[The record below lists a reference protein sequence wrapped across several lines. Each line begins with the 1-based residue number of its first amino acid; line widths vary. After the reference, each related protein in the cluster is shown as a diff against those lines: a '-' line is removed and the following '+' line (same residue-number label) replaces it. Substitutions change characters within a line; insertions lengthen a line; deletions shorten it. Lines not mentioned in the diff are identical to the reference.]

1 MLFGSRMDVT
11 VPKGTKDL
19 TPEEMI
25 IRQHVFLVL
34 QRLFE
39 SYGYNPLETPCLERF
54 DVLASKYT
62 GGTEILKE
70 TFKLKDQGGRDLG
83 LRYDLTV
90 PLARY
95 IAVHPNVKM
104 PFKRYQMGPV
114 FRDGPIKA
122 GRMRQFWQC
131 DVDVVGTTSMVA
143 DAEFLALTEQVFTTL
158 GVSVYIKVNNR
169 KLLDGLLLEAGVPKV
184 ALEATIL
191 SLDKLA
197 KITEAG
203 VKEELQ
209 RHQLTP
215 AIIQRI
221 FSLLAVSAKEPLGV
235 LDELSGQLRDEQGKE
250 GIHELRELFCFADFF
265 GVKNLVLDLTLARG
279 LAYYTGTVFEAFVRE
294 GSFQSSLAGGGRYDE
309 MIGNLLGTKQAY
321 PAVGTS
327 FGIEPISLV
336 MQQQQGM
343 KKSVVQVYVIPI
355 GTLAASV
362 RIAQELRQQD
372 IHVDIA
378 LGKKGVSRHLE
389 YADSYQIPY
398 VILIGEEEIQQ
409 QKVKLRDMRTGKE
422 QLLRVDEVVKLIT
435 SQA

>member
-1 MLFGSRMDVT
+1 MDIT
-11 VPKGTKDL
+11 IPKGTKDL

-25 IRQHVFLVL
+25 TRQHVFLVL
-34 QRLFE
+34 QGLFE
-39 SYGYNPLETPCLERF
+39 SYGYNPLETPCLERV

-62 GGTEILKE
+62 GGSEILKE

-95 IAVHPNVKM
+95 ITMHPNVKL

-131 DVDVVGTTSMVA
+131 DVDVVGTTSMIA
-143 DAEFLALTEQVFTTL
+143 DAELLALTEQAFTTL
-158 GVSVYIKVNNR
+158 GILVSIKVNNR
-169 KLLDGLLLEAGVPKV
+169 KLLDGLLVEAGVPKSL
-184 ALEATIL
+184 LEVTIL
-191 SLDKLA
+191 SIDKLA
-197 KITEAG
+197 KIGEAG

-215 AIIQRI
+215 AMMQRI
-221 FSLLAVSAKEPLGV
+221 FSLFSVTAKEPLAM
-235 LDELSGQLRDEQGKE
+235 LDELSGKLKDEQGKQ

-265 GVKNLVLDLTLARG
+265 GIKSLVLDVTLARG
-279 LAYYTGTVFEAFVRE
+279 LAYYTSTVFEAFVPD
-294 GSFQSSLAGGGRYDE
+294 GTFQSSLAGGGRYDE

-321 PAVGTS
+321 PAVGIS

-336 MQQQQGM
+336 MQQQHGI

-355 GTLAASV
+355 GTMAASV
-362 RIAQELRQQD
+362 RIVQELRQQD

-398 VILIGEEEIQQ
+398 VILVGEDELQK

-422 QLLRVDEVVKLIT
+422 QLLNVKDVVKLVT
-435 SQA
+435 HTA